1 MDHVIARR
9 PGIGTTARI
18 VQSQHLRFSRVTVSD
33 PVLIIV
39 KFGRKELHAPGFQ
52 CVLEAGEAVAIGQ
65 DQVFD
70 IVNTPGPD
78 GQYQADWLVW
88 DPALISGYVPRNL
101 DSRAIDVA
109 RDLGGAP
116 EEFSRSIDMA
126 FDALRH
132 PDEVPDPVA
141 AHRLTEVLVWI
152 DLLGSRFEL
161 REPTSTG
168 AMVRRL
174 IASSPDIEWAA
185 STVVERMAMS
195 EATLR
200 RRLAE
205 EGTTLGALIADVR
218 MSSAMQLLQSTDLP
232 ISRIALDVG
241 YESPSRFAIRFRR
254 RFGFAPSA
262 IRGHHRKGTDS
273 SKAALS
279 PAAL

>member
-1 MDHVIARR
+1 M
-9 PGIGTTARI
+9 TARI
-18 VQSQHLRFSRVTVSD
+18 VQNQKLRFSRVTVSD
-33 PVLIIV
+33 PVLIVV
-39 KFGRKELHAPGFQ
+39 KYGRKELRAPGFQ
-52 CVLEAGEAVAIGQ
+52 CVLEPGNAVAIAQ

-70 IVNTPGPD
+70 IINTPGPD

-88 DPALISGYVPRNL
+88 DPALISGYVPRNPG
-101 DSRAIDVA
+101 SRAVDVA
-109 RDLGGAP
+109 RDLGNLTEA
-116 EEFSRSIDMA
+116 FSRSIDIA

-132 PDEVPDPVA
+132 PDEVPEPVA

-152 DLLGSRFEL
+152 DFLGGRFEL
-161 REPTSTG
+161 REPTSIG

-174 IASSPDIEWAA
+174 IASSPDIDWTA
-185 STVVERMAMS
+185 SAVVERMAMS

-241 YESPSRFAIRFRR
+241 YESASRFAIRFRR

-262 IRGHHRKGTDS
+262 IRGHHRKGNDS
-273 SKAALS
+273 SKAVSS
-279 PAAL
+279 PAAS